1 MVSCFSSNSSS
12 ADQGTMHRR
21 VQLHSVNLFYCLGPL
36 GAWVEKQRIE
46 YKKYKALHE
55 DDPAEAAAGA
65 ASGDEKPRTTLTKER
80 VQKLNDIGFVY
91 DVVSS
96 LLKCSTN

>member
-1 MVSCFSSNSSS
+1 MY
-12 ADQGTMHRR
+12 
-21 VQLHSVNLFYCLGPL
+21 LFYYLGPL

-65 ASGDEKPRTTLTKER
+65 ASRDEKLRTTLTKER

-96 LLKCSTN
+96 LFLS